1 MGIERVTMKFNVGVA
16 GYRDI
21 STSSEGALKTSIYNV
36 LRVLKVQFSYI
47 HDELLVVCDSHAST
61 KEKKEG
67 NLTLISN
74 LAEGADLLVTRSA
87 VDLGYDLAAVLP
99 RSPEEYGRSF
109 GFRTAQKE
117 MERMYEVAKNKF
129 VLDETAPSSSAGY
142 RNAAHIVLNHAD
154 ILLALWDGKST
165 KYIAGTYAPIKEA
178 LKRRMSVVYI
188 TKDEAF
194 TPCILYRGE
203 RRYDIEPTLREI
215 MEEGIL
221 PNRSLPPSEQAGL
234 VKSVLPIPEYRDRRL
249 VSFDGVME
257 GLLLHPEQYLKS
269 LFVAEKARHLPPV
282 EKPCTFEFSQKRWD
296 AVKRDF
302 STASR
307 FYAKRYRNS
316 LFLRFILPVVAIT
329 SLILALNVSNYGI
342 DCLLSNMVGIP
353 RVAAKQWAASV
364 LYIVQLV
371 ALLGTIGIVW
381 RSRRSYDQHRY
392 NFYRVFAEHCR
403 VNTYLWAVGY
413 AGSSQN
419 ESYSLISWY
428 SRLVA
433 RQFGLPCIE
442 LRDKK
447 LREWLGW
454 LKESFLKP
462 QLKYHEKRL
471 RKCLDLQNT
480 LGQLAFWSFVL
491 SIVVTVVR
499 AVTASSNAGAVEY
512 FPKWIEYVAG
522 GLALLFPCLAS
533 FWASY
538 SNNAGYPADSASSN
552 SMVSAFTS
560 LINEVDELN
569 KKEDLSYS
577 DINDLCRKV
586 DSKCMEEL
594 NEWESG
600 LRKRELR
607 YV

>member
-1 MGIERVTMKFNVGVA
+1 MLNIGITGHRSIPENNLSSLRAMVNSLLIKIHDCFNALTREHFPLIERMIPMNGGRITV
-16 GYRDI
+16 I
-21 STSSEGALKTSIYNV
+21 SS
-36 LRVLKVQFSYI
+36 
-47 HDELLVVCDSHAST
+47 
-61 KEKKEG
+61 
-67 NLTLISN
+67 

-99 RSPEEYGRSF
+99 RSPKEYGRSF
-109 GFRTAQKE
+109 GSRTAQRE
-117 MERMYEVAKNKF
+117 MEKMYEMAKNKF

-142 RNAAHIVLNHAD
+142 RNAAHIVLNHSD
-154 ILLALWDGKST
+154 ILVALWDGKST
-165 KYIAGTYAPIKEA
+165 KYIAGTYATIKEA
-178 LKRRMSVVYI
+178 LKRRIPVIYI
-188 TKDEAF
+188 PKDEPF

-203 RRYDIEPTLREI
+203 RHYDIEPTLRGI
-215 MEEGIL
+215 MEERIL

-234 VKSVLPIPEYRDRRL
+234 VKSVLPIPEYRDRRI

-257 GLLLHPEQYLKS
+257 GLLLHPKQYLKS
-269 LFVAEKARHLPPV
+269 LFVAEKARHSSPV
-282 EKPCTFEFSQKRWD
+282 ERPCTFEFSQKKWE

-316 LFLRFILPVVAIT
+316 LFLRFILPVVAII
-329 SLILALNVSNYGI
+329 SLILALNVSNYRI
-342 DCLLSNMVGIP
+342 DCLLSNMFGIS
-353 RVAAKQWAASV
+353 RVIAKQWAASV
-364 LYIVQLV
+364 LYIVQLI

-413 AGSSQN
+413 ASSSPN
-419 ESYSLISWY
+419 ESYSLIPWY

-442 LRDKK
+442 LTDKK

-454 LKESFLKP
+454 LKESFLMP

-480 LGQLAFWSFVL
+480 LGQLALGSFVL
-491 SIVVTVVR
+491 SVVVTVIR
-499 AVTASSNAGAVEY
+499 AVTASVNAGGMEY
-512 FPKWIEYVAG
+512 FPEWIEYVAG

-552 SMVSAFTS
+552 SMVSTFTS